1 LPKYPQAQA
10 CSHAYLSNDADG
22 KQSRRSRRKMAVE
35 KLSSEAGDKI
45 SLDETPLAGD
55 GNGVLDCYSPQIDY
69 V

>member
-1 LPKYPQAQA
+1 
-10 CSHAYLSNDADG
+10 
-22 KQSRRSRRKMAVE
+22 MAVE